1 MNKRYTKFLI
11 QLLALSICGT
21 IVLILVKKNDT
32 RGTILET
39 NIKPKTNKQNF
50 EYISDLHTI
59 SCLILPV
66 LGEFCMNNYSE
77 DSIIKKDLNQNRYK
91 YKNSFK
97 KCFQFGTSKYLII
110 KRLKTIDD
118 PVLEHILTKPPTD
131 EDYKKLTLL
140 NQTLYLT
147 YDHLDT
153 SKAITSGA
161 YKDIDVLF
169 GESAVDPR
177 LGYNILD
184 DVVFGENEKQPMYLS
199 AHHMSDATKK
209 EDMKFNGKTN
219 KILLTEKEQAAFKI
233 LQIADLHYAIGKGKC
248 KDVYPEDKFEKN
260 CEADVL
266 TTKFIDKIL
275 DIEKPNFVVFSG
287 DQIMGDLCTDD
298 SQSCLLK
305 VIDPLVKR
313 KINYTMIWGNHDD
326 EGSLSREQLSKF
338 AETLPY
344 SQYQHTII
352 NEDEINGYGNNLLK
366 MQNEDEETILKLFLL
381 DSHKYSPKPKIYPGY
396 DWIKE
401 EQWDYLTKMN
411 DASDDSIN
419 IAFYHIPLPEYK
431 DSGLDVV
438 NGEYREGVT
447 SPKYDYGT
455 VNEYFTKNDIK
466 LGLCGHDH
474 VNDYCGKTKDTEG
487 NERFVCYGGATGM
500 GGYAGYGGYERRVRI
515 INVDFKKNTI
525 ETYKRVMGNE
535 KVKIDELVINK

>member
-1 MNKRYTKFLI
+1 M
-11 QLLALSICGT
+11 
-21 IVLILVKKNDT
+21 
-32 RGTILET
+32 
-39 NIKPKTNKQNF
+39 P
-50 EYISDLHTI
+50 
-59 SCLILPV
+59 
-66 LGEFCMNNYSE
+66 
-77 DSIIKKDLNQNRYK
+77 
-91 YKNSFK
+91 
-97 KCFQFGTSKYLII
+97 
-110 KRLKTIDD
+110 
-118 PVLEHILTKPPTD
+118 
-131 EDYKKLTLL
+131 
-140 NQTLYLT
+140 
-147 YDHLDT
+147 
-153 SKAITSGA
+153 
-161 YKDIDVLF
+161 
-169 GESAVDPR
+169 
-177 LGYNILD
+177 
-184 DVVFGENEKQPMYLS
+184 
-199 AHHMSDATKK
+199 
-209 EDMKFNGKTN
+209 
-219 KILLTEKEQAAFKI
+219 
-233 LQIADLHYAIGKGKC
+233 
-248 KDVYPEDKFEKN
+248 
-260 CEADVL
+260 
-266 TTKFIDKIL
+266 
-275 DIEKPNFVVFSG
+275 
-287 DQIMGDLCTDD
+287 
-298 SQSCLLK
+298 
-305 VIDPLVKR
+305 
-313 KINYTMIWGNHDD
+313 
-326 EGSLSREQLSKF
+326 
-338 AETLPY
+338 
-344 SQYQHTII
+344 TII

-396 DWIKE
+396 DWHKE